1 MIITPYNPLDDF
13 ESYSVHYIMLACR
26 TTEVAK
32 AFASEDKDSLA
43 ETLAAVDRVQALGGA
58 VNYRNT
64 SGDIFLILDTR
75 RFSQFTVE
83 NLKYDVY
90 VNGLQTGSSP
100 ANLAAD
106 LSMTILD
113 AAGISFAHFM
123 QWIIDERLKTNY
135 DGLIFMLRTIFVG
148 HLPDGDTRTVSTET
162 IPMHLNTMEIDLNYA
177 RGAYNLEFMPNM
189 NFDVQRHKR
198 FLTIS
203 NATTYSSKSG
213 TVVGMVESLESELNR
228 LSKKYYDDVQAI
240 MGGKKLGRLV
250 QYQIT
255 LPDSWSSMTM
265 NGPSTG
271 AEVETIWEAV
281 DREAKKTAPKS
292 TDTKTDSYTSVD
304 AGITIT
310 EALDVILKQVPDI
323 AELGNYK
330 SSLDA
335 DGAIVFF
342 KYIVGIT
349 TSDDVMYVHVDV
361 VEFKVPNL
369 VFNDD
374 SKKSSTVSA
383 LEAEWYI
390 VDEATGTR
398 RPRDLLEYEFI
409 FTGKNK
415 DILNF
420 DMKIQDFQFLL
431 ASNLRLGDGA
441 LRQVSDNA
449 DSPPPS
455 GATNS
460 DENTLLYTREYDP
473 LIMPIQTDA
482 ALNNLK
488 QYRSRSKAESDELGA
503 KFQQYQ
509 RNLSMFYAG
518 SPIVTSVTIRGN
530 PTIMHKFNMGTIL
543 QHPPTTGVGGAASK
557 TTYRQNLESMLVKS
571 SKGSLVREGDSFVLK
586 NSPLSSRSYAVSPV
600 FARINIKGPNVDF
613 RTGQQLNGDFT
624 TSVLSDNYYVIF
636 KLTNNIQGHNFTQD
650 LELYSHNVFGLTKIN
665 KDK

>member
-148 HLPDGDTRTVSTET
+148 HLPNGDTRTVSTET

-349 TSDDVMYVHVDV
+349 TSDDVMYIHVDI

-455 GATNS
+455 NS
-460 DENTLLYTREYDP
+460 TANDVNTLLYTREYDP

-488 QYRSRSKAESDELGA
+488 QYRSRNKEEADALGA

-543 QHPPTTGVGGAASK
+543 EHPTTTGVGGGSSK
-557 TTYRQNLESMLVKS
+557 ATYRQNLESMLVKS

-613 RTGQQLNGDFT
+613 RTGQQLNGDYT
-624 TSVLSDNYYVIF
+624 TSVLSDNYYVVF
-636 KLTNNIQGHNFTQD
+636 KVTNNIQGHNFTQD

>member
-113 AAGISFAHFM
+113 AAGISFANFM

-198 FLTIS
+198 ILTIS

-255 LPDSWSSMTM
+255 LPDSWSSMKM

-271 AEVETIWEAV
+271 AGGETVWEAV

-292 TDTKTDSYTSVD
+292 ADTKTDSYTSVD

-323 AELGNYK
+323 AEMGNYK

-349 TSDDVMYVHVDV
+349 TSDDVMYIHVDI

-455 GATNS
+455 NS
-460 DENTLLYTREYDP
+460 TANDVNTLLYTREYDP

-488 QYRSRSKAESDELGA
+488 QYRSRNKEEADALGA

-543 QHPPTTGVGGAASK
+543 EHPTTTGVGGGSSK
-557 TTYRQNLESMLVKS
+557 ATYRQNLESMLVKS